1 MSETRTVSRPA
12 PKRAQEIAEA
22 IGAEIVRLGWP
33 VGQSLGTQDELRERH
48 GVSRAVLREAFRLV
62 ESQGS
67 AVMRRGGSGGLI
79 VARPAP
85 AAAASTLVTYLDIIG
100 VTSEEVLE
108 ARLVLEAEMVAQAT
122 ERLTAERAQ
131 SLRRLVDQLQ
141 AAKDRQAPSTEL
153 RNVLAQTTQNTVLE
167 LFIQTLTQL
176 AGVRRKRF
184 ARGVRFR
191 DLYPDEFDADATRAA
206 DALSEATEHII
217 AGDVGEAQRILRQDM
232 LTRHEF
238 TEGLIRRHG
247 GKELEQA
254 RIAKIR
260 LGSGPFASHLAVEIA
275 EDIAIQG
282 LASGERLGA
291 EPQLI
296 ANYGVSR
303 AIFREAVRLLELHG
317 LVYTQ
322 RGNRGGLFIGR
333 ADPSYAI
340 GSAVSSL
347 RSVKPSA
354 GELLEV
360 ARPLAMSTIRLALR
374 HRGQGRVAPSPAL
387 ASPMASAP
395 WSEGLKLAQGLL
407 AAADNRVTELLL
419 GVLMEFLPQQRGGL
433 SAARLDE
440 LEAGRKDLLEALD
453 GGDASIALRTAM
465 DIFQQIRRII
475 DEAA

>member
-1 MSETRTVSRPA
+1 MSEMRTANRPA

-108 ARLVLEAEMVAQAT
+108 ARLVLEAEMVARAA
-122 ERLTAERAQ
+122 ERLTVERAQ
-131 SLRRLVDQLQ
+131 RLRRLVDQLK

-153 RNVLAQTTQNTVLE
+153 RNALAQSSQNTVQA
-167 LFIQTLTQL
+167 LFIQTLTEL
-176 AGVRRKRF
+176 AGVRRRRF
-184 ARGVRFR
+184 ARGLRFR
-191 DLYPDEFDADATRAA
+191 DLYPEEFDADATRAA
-206 DALSEATEHII
+206 DALSEAIEHII
-217 AGDVGEAQRILRQDM
+217 AGEVGQAQRILRDDM
-232 LTRHEF
+232 LTRHAF

-247 GKELEQA
+247 GKALEQA
-254 RIAKIR
+254 RIAKVR

-275 EDIAIQG
+275 EDISIQD
-282 LASGERLGA
+282 LVAGERLGA

-296 ANYGVSR
+296 ASYGVSR

-347 RSVKPSA
+347 RSVRPSA
-354 GELLEV
+354 AELLEV
-360 ARPLAMSTIRLALR
+360 ARPLAMSTIRLAMK
-374 HRGQGRVAPSPAL
+374 HQTQGRVSPSPAL
-387 ASPMASAP
+387 ATPLSSSPWAA
-395 WSEGLKLAQGLL
+395 GLTLAQSLL
-407 AAADNRVTELLL
+407 ASADNRVTELLL
-419 GVLMEFLPQQRGGL
+419 GVLMEFLPQHGGDL
-433 SAARLDE
+433 GPAQLDA
-440 LEAGRKDLLEALD
+440 LGAGRNDLLTALD
-453 GGDASIALRTAM
+453 GGDEPLALRAAM

-475 DEAA
+475 G